1 MNRLRD
7 ERGEGAIAML
17 FGIVGLIIV
26 VFLFIGAAAW
36 LFSFHGVGPGEVA
49 IVKEG
54 GPFDGRDVKEIRQPG
69 SGAKPIGAFNH
80 QYVLPTSQRDLT
92 EEAGTIRVPTAD
104 GVNVLIDGQALFQ
117 LRTDPALVEKF
128 YRNFGVRTWGGD
140 DLWDDAGWDNFL
152 KIRLVPILQ
161 RSIRSVIG
169 TEDCTSLN
177 NTCIYVLNADTILAS
192 NSDADA
198 TKKAQDT
205 AKNANTQQNL
215 AEAERKI
222 SEQFKANLKSG
233 LGTEY
238 FEGVQ
243 FQNLRVTFDSAIQS
257 RVTAAQGARAEVA
270 TARLRAQ
277 RVAADARGRADA
289 AIETARGQRLS
300 AEEEAK
306 GIRAKANAYR
316 RNPRQADI
324 DQTRAF
330 CGEKGCDPQA
340 IGTSVFGQ
348 LSGSGR

>member
-1 MNRLRD
+1 MNRLRE
-7 ERGEGAIAML
+7 ERGEGAIAGL
-17 FGIVGLIIV
+17 FGIVGIIIV

-177 NTCIYVLNADTILAS
+177 NTCIYVLNADSILAS
-192 NSDADA
+192 NEADA
-198 TKKAQDT
+198 TKKAQDQ
-205 AKNANTQQNL
+205 AKQANTQQNL

-222 SEQFKANLKSG
+222 SEAFKNNLKSG

-243 FQNLRVTFDSAIQS
+243 FQNLRVTFDSEIQQ

-277 RVAADARGRADA
+277 RVKADAKGKADA
-289 AIETARGQRLS
+289 TIEAAIGDRKSKEQQARGV
-300 AEEEAK
+300 
-306 GIRAKANAYR
+306 RALARAYR
-316 RNPRQADI
+316 TNPQQAKI
-324 DQTRAF
+324 DQTKAF
-330 CGEKGCDPQA
+330 CGPNGCNPQA
-340 IGTSVFGQ
+340 IGTGVFGS
-348 LSGSGR
+348 LSGVNR

>member
-1 MNRLRD
+1 MSRLKE
-7 ERGEGAIAML
+7 ERGEGAVATLI
-17 FGIVGLIIV
+17 GIVLIIALVFV
-26 VFLFIGAAAW
+26 VIAGAAW

-69 SGAKPIGAFNH
+69 AGAKPIGAFNH

-117 LRTDPALVEKF
+117 LKTDPALVEKF
-128 YRNFGVRTWGGD
+128 YRNFGVRTWGGE

-161 RSIRSVIG
+161 QSIRSVIG

-177 NTCIYVLNADTILAS
+177 NTCIYVLNADSILAS
-192 NSDADA
+192 SEGADA
-198 TKKAQDT
+198 TQKAQQQ
-205 AKNANTQQNL
+205 AKQANTQQNL

-222 SEQFKANLKSG
+222 SDAFKTNLKNG

-238 FEGVQ
+238 FEGVR
-243 FQNLRVTFDSAIQS
+243 FQNLRVTFDREIQS

-277 RVAADARGRADA
+277 RVQADARGKAQA
-289 AIETARGQRLS
+289 AIEA
-300 AEEEAK
+300 AK
-306 GIRAKANAYR
+306 GDRQSKEQQAAGVRALARAYR
-316 RNPRQADI
+316 SNPQQAKI
-324 DQTRAF
+324 DQTKAF

-340 IGTSVFGQ
+340 IGTGVFGS
-348 LSGSGR
+348 LSGVGR